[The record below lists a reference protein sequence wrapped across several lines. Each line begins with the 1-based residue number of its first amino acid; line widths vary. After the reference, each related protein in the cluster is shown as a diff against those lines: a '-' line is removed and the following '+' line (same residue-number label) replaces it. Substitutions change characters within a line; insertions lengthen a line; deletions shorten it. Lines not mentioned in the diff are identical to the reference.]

1 MLDSDEESVMS
12 ERRSL
17 DDGKDIFRKPDLED
31 VEEVDEEEEDGTEE
45 SEEDEEEEDEE
56 EEEDDD
62 DDDDEDE
69 EDDED
74 DDDVDDVD
82 EEEEHQKIK
91 PWDVLM
97 GITTEKMQDTFN
109 ETVEKTLHEN
119 PGDDV
124 DDVDEEEEHQKI
136 KPWDVLMGITTEKMQ
151 DTFNETVEKT
161 LHENPGKDVQEAEEI
176 AYDELKPKYL
186 SEFVSRYKYLTDLS
200 AALRKDPVN
209 KKIHETAKRLRNE
222 EDYDED
228 ESRLYAIK
236 KRKFLI
242 EKKLNDFDPPSY
254 EVAEEQI
261 LSLPHKTHM
270 NSINN
275 KPKSSYIQGKHL

>member
-31 VEEVDEEEEDGTEE
+31 VEVDEEEEDETEE

-56 EEEDDD
+56 E
-62 DDDDEDE
+62 DDDDEE
-69 EDDED
+69 EDNDEDED
-74 DDDVDDVD
+74 DIDDD
-82 EEEEHQKIK
+82 EEEEEEPQKIK

-97 GITTEKMQDTFN
+97 NITTDKMQDIFN
-109 ETVEKTLHEN
+109 ETVEKA
-119 PGDDV
+119 
-124 DDVDEEEEHQKI
+124 
-136 KPWDVLMGITTEKMQ
+136 
-151 DTFNETVEKT
+151 

-186 SEFVSRYKYLTDLS
+186 SEYLTDLS

-209 KKIHETAKRLRNE
+209 KKIQETAKRLRDE
-222 EDYDED
+222 EDYEED

-242 EKKLNDFDPPSY
+242 EKKLNDYDPPSY
-254 EVAEEQI
+254 EVAEEQTS
-261 LSLPHKTHM
+261 LLPHKTHM

>member
-1 MLDSDEESVMS
+1 MKKVLCLKEDHWTMEKTSS
-12 ERRSL
+12 ENL
-17 DDGKDIFRKPDLED
+17 IED
-31 VEEVDEEEEDGTEE
+31 VEEVDEEEEDETEE
-45 SEEDEEEEDEE
+45 SEEDEAEEDEEEE

-62 DDDDEDE
+62 DDDEDNDEDE
-69 EDDED
+69 DDID
-74 DDDVDDVD
+74 DDDV
-82 EEEEHQKIK
+82 EEEEPQKIK
-91 PWDVLM
+91 PWDALM
-97 GITTEKMQDTFN
+97 GVTTDKMQDTFN
-109 ETVEKTLHEN
+109 ETVEKA
-119 PGDDV
+119 
-124 DDVDEEEEHQKI
+124 
-136 KPWDVLMGITTEKMQ
+136 
-151 DTFNETVEKT
+151 

-209 KKIHETAKRLRNE
+209 KKIQETAKRLRDE

-236 KRKFLI
+236 KRNFLI
-242 EKKLNDFDPPSY
+242 EKKLNDYDPPSY
-254 EVAEEQI
+254 KVAEEQT
-261 LSLPHKTHM
+261 LLLPHKTHM

>member
-1 MLDSDEESVMS
+1 MGRYQCHQCDREISRSYSLRRHKDSGICRGTQADMLDSGEESILS
-12 ERRSL
+12 ERRSS
-17 DDGKDIFRKPDLED
+17 DDGKDIFRKPDLEG
-31 VEEVDEEEEDGTEE
+31 VKEEDETEESEGDENEEEEEEDD
-45 SEEDEEEEDEE
+45 EDD
-56 EEEDDD
+56 EDDD
-62 DDDDEDE
+62 DDDD
-69 EDDED
+69 DDND
-74 DDDVDDVD
+74 DDDDDDD
-82 EEEEHQKIK
+82 EEEEEAEPQKIK

-97 GITTEKMQDTFN
+97 DITTDKMQDTFN
-109 ETVEKTLHEN
+109 ETVEKALHEN
-119 PGDDV
+119 PS
-124 DDVDEEEEHQKI
+124 
-136 KPWDVLMGITTEKMQ
+136 
-151 DTFNETVEKT
+151 
-161 LHENPGKDVQEAEEI
+161 KDLQEAEEI

-209 KKIHETAKRLRNE
+209 KKIQETAKRLRDE

-242 EKKLNDFDPPSY
+242 EKKLNDYDPPSY
-254 EVAEEQI
+254 EVAEEQT
-261 LSLPHKTHM
+261 LSLLNKTHM

>member
-31 VEEVDEEEEDGTEE
+31 VEEVDEEEEDETEE
-45 SEEDEEEEDEE
+45 SEEDEEEE

-62 DDDDEDE
+62 DDDDDE
-69 EDDED
+69 EED
-74 DDDVDDVD
+74 DDDDDEEDEDEEEDDDGVDDD
-82 EEEEHQKIK
+82 EEEEPQKIK

-97 GITTEKMQDTFN
+97 GITTDKMQDTFN
-109 ETVEKTLHEN
+109 ETVEKA
-119 PGDDV
+119 
-124 DDVDEEEEHQKI
+124 
-136 KPWDVLMGITTEKMQ
+136 
-151 DTFNETVEKT
+151 
-161 LHENPGKDVQEAEEI
+161 LHENPGKDIQDAEEI
-176 AYDELKPKYL
+176 AYDELRPKYL

-209 KKIHETAKRLRNE
+209 KKIQETAKRLRDE

-242 EKKLNDFDPPSY
+242 EKKLNDYDPPSY
-254 EVAEEQI
+254 EVAEKQT
-261 LSLPHKTHM
+261 LLLPHKTHM
-270 NSINN
+270 NIINH

>member
-1 MLDSDEESVMS
+1 MINITTD
-12 ERRSL
+12 
-17 DDGKDIFRKPDLED
+17 
-31 VEEVDEEEEDGTEE
+31 
-45 SEEDEEEEDEE
+45 
-56 EEEDDD
+56 
-62 DDDDEDE
+62 
-69 EDDED
+69 
-74 DDDVDDVD
+74 
-82 EEEEHQKIK
+82 KIK
-91 PWDVLM
+91 
-97 GITTEKMQDTFN
+97 DTFN
-109 ETVEKTLHEN
+109 ETVEKA
-119 PGDDV
+119 
-124 DDVDEEEEHQKI
+124 
-136 KPWDVLMGITTEKMQ
+136 
-151 DTFNETVEKT
+151 

-209 KKIHETAKRLRNE
+209 KKIQETAKRLRDE

-242 EKKLNDFDPPSY
+242 EKKLNDYDPPSY
-254 EVAEEQI
+254 EVAEEQTS
-261 LSLPHKTHM
+261 LLPHKTHM